1 MSPNREEPPRIS
13 RLDQGTEMKALRL
26 SALLILTMTT
36 AIAQSP
42 LGFQTSDSIAT
53 VLKRQLGQRV
63 ELRLKSGEKLGGK
76 VESVGEKLVHL
87 SAVTG
92 MEYYEAAVVVEDVS
106 VVLVRAAK

>member
-1 MSPNREEPPRIS
+1 
-13 RLDQGTEMKALRL
+13 MKALQF

-42 LGFQTSDSIAT
+42 LGFQSSDTVAT
-53 VLKRQLGQRV
+53 VLKRQVGQRV
-63 ELRLKSGEKLGGK
+63 ELRLKSGEKIGGK
-76 VESVGEKLVHL
+76 VESIGEKLVHL

-106 VVLVRAAK
+106 AVLVRAAK

>member
-1 MSPNREEPPRIS
+1 
-13 RLDQGTEMKALRL
+13 MKALQF

-42 LGFQTSDSIAT
+42 LGFQSSDTIAT
-53 VLKRQLGQRV
+53 VLKRQVGQRV
-63 ELRLKSGEKLGGK
+63 ELRLKSGEKIGGK
-76 VESVGEKLVHL
+76 VESIGEKLVHL

-106 VVLVRAAK
+106 AVLVRAAK